1 MNWIM
6 NCWIDQEIT
15 VLIYQVELLTMN
27 KLINDLLNW
36 SGDYSTSWS
45 SWTVDYE
52 SAVPVPGQGKDWS
65 GEQGLNISIF
75 KKTEVVIKSDL
86 LLKKEFSQFTTVSS
100 KSLSDLRH

>member
-15 VLIYQVELLTMN
+15 VLIDQVELLTMN